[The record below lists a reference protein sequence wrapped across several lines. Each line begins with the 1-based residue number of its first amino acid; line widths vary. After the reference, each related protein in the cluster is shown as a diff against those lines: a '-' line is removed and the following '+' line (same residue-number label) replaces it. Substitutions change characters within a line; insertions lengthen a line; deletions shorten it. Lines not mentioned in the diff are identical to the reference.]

1 LVGVSGSGK
10 TTTFKL
16 ATGLLPLKEP
26 SKVFIQGRNVH
37 GQICSLVGYC
47 PQEDLGIQSLSVLEL
62 LTFYASLK
70 TKSKPLVQRMVQTVM

>member
-1 LVGVSGSGK
+1 
-10 TTTFKL
+10 
-16 ATGLLPLKEP
+16 
-26 SKVFIQGRNVH
+26 
-37 GQICSLVGYC
+37 LVGYC